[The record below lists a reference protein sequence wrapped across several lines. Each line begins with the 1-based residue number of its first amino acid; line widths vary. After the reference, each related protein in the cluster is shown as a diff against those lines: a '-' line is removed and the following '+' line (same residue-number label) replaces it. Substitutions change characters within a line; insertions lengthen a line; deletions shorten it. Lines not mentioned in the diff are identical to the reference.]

1 MAQDFKPAEAGA
13 GRSRVAADSKGVRAR
28 FEDIEVGRVLGE
40 MDWVVTEEMI
50 DTQCAIDADYDVWY
64 SLRSPWGGRIAPPQ
78 ISYRPPR
85 WLLSRTYNVRGLFY
99 KWEMENVRPIRP
111 GITLRVIARISNKY
125 LRNERE
131 FIEYEAEATDPDGH
145 VVFRTR
151 RTHVLDFIERTAER
165 TGAGIDSGIKSERI

>member
-1 MAQDFKPAEAGA
+1 MAQDANADHGDEA
-13 GRSRVAADSKGVRAR
+13 RTRVAADAKGPRAQ
-28 FEDIEVGRVLGE
+28 FDDIEIGRVLGE
-40 MDWVVTEEMI
+40 MDWVVTEDMI

-64 SLRSPWGGRIAPPQ
+64 SLRSPWGGRVAPPQ

-111 GITLRVIARISNKY
+111 GVTLRVVARITEKY
-125 LRNERE
+125 VRSERE
-131 FIEYEAEATDPDGH
+131 FIVYEAEATDPDGN

-151 RTHVLDFIERTAER
+151 RTHVLDFIERTTHRAGE
-165 TGAGIDSGIKSERI
+165 GIDSGIKAERI